1 MGESRV
7 MTALG
12 ACNSGLGAR
21 LTPSGKLAW
30 FSDAYLNETKASS
43 GRIPVRRFPVAGADA
58 RHLR

>member
-1 MGESRV
+1 